1 MFAPP
6 ERRLKRRPK
15 TLRRYRNQNRPEIPS
30 LDRRGDCAAGPDNAG
45 EGEQRF
51 CDLSAGFL
59 ITRLQVRFLHGAE
72 YSLRSIKVFL
82 RDRHSPTETEC
93 ARRDLQARRSLLAFV
108 LVQIDASLHPAD
120 CLFVKSVR
128 NDVAR
133 TQVILDIEAQY
144 LIENLIGRK
153 SVLVLLIWFQ
163 LRAGRLVDCR
173 SWNDVAV
180 ATGRVRSNGGLVAA
194 SRGIIGVDP
203 ARQFIH

>member
-15 TLRRYRNQNRPEIPS
+15 SLKRYRSQNRPQIPS
-30 LDRRGDCAAGPDNAG
+30 LDRRGDCAAGLTTLVRGSNVFAIS
-45 EGEQRF
+45 R
-51 CDLSAGFL
+51 AGFL

-82 RDRHSPTETEC
+82 CDRHSPAETEC

-153 SVLVLLIWFQ
+153 SVLILLIWFQ
-163 LRAGRLVDCR
+163 LRAGRLFDCR
-173 SWNDVAV
+173 SWNDPCHAGAWRRRVAFA
-180 ATGRVRSNGGLVAA
+180 ATLYSV
-194 SRGIIGVDP
+194 I
-203 ARQFIH
+203 